1 MKRGIMFCVLLVVAL
16 AMCFA
21 QSIYEVKAPEPY
33 SDQYIDIRGD
43 WNFKV
48 YRKDDQMYQYLP
60 YGMCNVQWEDLA
72 NAVVPDKATFS
83 KWEVVEGPAA
93 DYFTGGLNQNY
104 REPNAGLTRFAG
116 ELQDYELFPNWSE
129 AWYCKTVVIPEGFLK
144 ESTVT
149 VLLGV
154 VDDNDI
160 LYVNGKPVALSGFL
174 KADGSK
180 ADPSDV
186 PEIGG
191 FDMAG
196 NFKFE
201 KSYWEVPREYTI
213 DSSLFREGENEICI
227 RLYNN
232 NSFGGFYD
240 RTMAIV
246 ATKEALNY
254 LKGLPVDKL
263 ADYSAYAKLVSA
275 QVSALESK
283 DFDAYAATLA
293 DNFNENEIDKS
304 ERLAT
309 VKAWFDSYEKIFVED
324 VDGGFFRFNGCDVYF
339 CNRTIKGYKD
349 GSETVISSNPEF
361 IEYFAK
367 TEGEVKERGNWSR
380 SYMVS
385 FVPSLAGMNG
395 TTQYYGVYLPPSYY
409 ENPGKSYPVVYL
421 LHGMNST
428 GQSFINVDH
437 IDQKMDEWIGSGD
450 LIEMIVVMPNSG
462 KTAGYRDSEGGPNDS
477 NGPWMSYITE
487 SIVSEIEANYR
498 VLSGKEFRA
507 VSGIS
512 MGGGGVFT
520 VGVGH
525 LDEFTSFASHM
536 GAVPSVDTA
545 KAMLEGADLSVLD
558 FYLDCGRSDQMVNP
572 EATKAMGEYLESI
585 GAHVIWELR
594 DGAHNS
600 AFYMQGMPVSM
611 KMHSDHFVKNG
622 AM

>member
-1 MKRGIMFCVLLVVAL
+1 MKRGIVFCVLLVIAL
-16 AMCFA
+16 AMGFA
-21 QSIYEVKAPEPY
+21 QSITEVKASDPY

-48 YRKDDQMYQYLP
+48 YRKYDQMYQYLP
-60 YGMCNVQWEDLA
+60 YGMCNVPWEDPA

-129 AWYCKTVVIPEGFLK
+129 AWYCKTVVIPKGFLK

-180 ADPSDV
+180 AEPSDV
-186 PEIGG
+186 PATGG
-191 FDMAG
+191 FDMG
-196 NFKFE
+196 GDFKFE

-283 DFDAYAATLA
+283 DIDAYAATLA

-304 ERLAT
+304 ERLAA
-309 VKAWFDSYEKIFVED
+309 VKAWFESYDRIVVED
-324 VDGGFFRFNGCDVYF
+324 VDGGFFKFIGSDVYF
-339 CNRTIKGYKD
+339 CKRTIKGYKD

-367 TEGEVKERGNWSR
+367 VKGEVKERGNWSR

-395 TTQYYGVYLPPSYY
+395 TTQQYGVYLPPSYY
-409 ENPGKSYPVVYL
+409 DNPEKSYPVVYL

-477 NGPWMSYITE
+477 SGPWMSYITE
-487 SIVSEIEANYR
+487 SIVGEIEANYR

-545 KAMLEGADLSVLD
+545 KEMLEGADLSVLD

-572 EATKAMGEYLESI
+572 EATKAMGEYLVSI
-585 GAHVIWELR
+585 GARVIWELR

-611 KMHSDHFVKNG
+611 KMHSDHFVRNG
-622 AM
+622 AK